1 LLLQSLLL
9 IATLIIMGSALL
21 TSTLVNAKTAF
32 HQMVAR
38 KTQAAM
44 SDATSEFTAWA
55 QENVRTNGIAQLPV
69 WSAKVQQRP
78 LQSLCKP
85 AETGGAAASPPS
97 SCALFQRIQWNVTGH
112 TGSISNAASNDTL
125 LSTAS
130 NIATAQDEQRISATI
145 TVAIT
150 NASGTLTYANHSREV
165 TARLFHA
172 FPYLVIT
179 ASRDAST
186 DAGEIESSEGDT
198 AGAASQY
205 LQTASASGP
214 VADEPAT
221 FTNTEIRT
229 TVDCRNTA
237 NQPPSNS
244 RQGGNNASFVQ
255 LRRYG
260 NLSWAFEVPCAPSTQ
275 IDARTIPPNYL
286 PPDGAVYQDRS
297 TINASWFKGD
307 ENNSSFAR

>member
-1 LLLQSLLL
+1 
-9 IATLIIMGSALL
+9 MGSALL

-32 HQMVAR
+32 HQMVVR
-38 KTQAAM
+38 KSQAAM
-44 SDATSEFTAWA
+44 IDATSEFTAWA
-55 QENVRTNGIAQLPV
+55 QKNVRTNGIAQLPV

-85 AETGGAAASPPS
+85 AETGRAAASSPS
-97 SCALFQRIQWNVTGH
+97 SCALFRRMQWNVTGH
-112 TGSISNAASNDTL
+112 TGSISNAARNDTL

-145 TVAIT
+145 SIAIS
-150 NASGTLTYANHSREV
+150 NASGTFAYANHSREI

-172 FPYLVIT
+172 FPYIVIT

-186 DAGEIESSEGDT
+186 DAGDIESSEGDT

-205 LQTASASGP
+205 LQPAAAPRP
-214 VADEPAT
+214 VADEPAA

-237 NQPPSNS
+237 NQSPSNPQ
-244 RQGGNNASFVQ
+244 QGGNNASFVQ

-260 NLSWAFEVPCAPSTQ
+260 NLSWAFEVPCTPSTQ
-275 IDARTIPPNYL
+275 IDTRTIPPNYF

-297 TINASWFKGD
+297 TTNASWFKGD
-307 ENNSSFAR
+307 ENKSFAR

>member
-1 LLLQSLLL
+1 MLLQSLLL

-44 SDATSEFTAWA
+44 IDATSEFTAWA

-69 WSAKVQQRP
+69 WSATFQQRP
-78 LQSLCKP
+78 LQSLCQP
-85 AETGGAAASPPS
+85 AEEHGAAASPPS

-150 NASGTLTYANHSREV
+150 NAGGDIIFANHSRQV

-172 FPYLVIT
+172 FPFIDIGDTGCFQRSGQYFIVRRRYRGLFIST
-179 ASRDAST
+179 PTDRRSIGPRRRYAST
-186 DAGEIESSEGDT
+186 IH
-198 AGAASQY
+198 QHRY
-205 LQTASASGP
+205 
-214 VADEPAT
+214 
-221 FTNTEIRT
+221 
-229 TVDCRNTA
+229 
-237 NQPPSNS
+237 SNH
-244 RQGGNNASFVQ
+244 
-255 LRRYG
+255 RR
-260 NLSWAFEVPCAPSTQ
+260 LS
-275 IDARTIPPNYL
+275 
-286 PPDGAVYQDRS
+286 
-297 TINASWFKGD
+297 
-307 ENNSSFAR
+307 